1 MDLTSKTISEHSIQN
16 GSRCSLFNEE
26 NTVEQ
31 MVLDT
36 LCGGAGRRVK
46 FEW

>member
-1 MDLTSKTISEHSIQN
+1 M
-16 GSRCSLFNEE
+16 FNEE

-36 LCGGAGRRVK
+36 LCGGVISNMVTEELDC
-46 FEW
+46 FW

>member
-1 MDLTSKTISEHSIQN
+1 M
-16 GSRCSLFNEE
+16 FNEE

-36 LCGGAGRRVK
+36 LCGGMTSNRVAEEPSYH
-46 FEW
+46 FTHQ